1 MVPGRA
7 ILRLPVMLVIA
18 LGTASAQE
26 QRCEPDKVAQK
37 YPVYAGKVVK
47 IGVSPNQPPYSFA
60 DPSNPE
66 RLIGVEAEMIED
78 AMNCAGLKYE
88 YVKGAWSGVLA
99 ALMSGSADVMIGNV
113 NYRPDR
119 AERANFILYMRA
131 GQSVVV
137 QRGNPKKITDVASLC
152 GATGSATLGSSSAL
166 QIERQS
172 KICVEN
178 GKPAINFLPAADGN
192 AAYRQLANAR
202 IDFEVDDAASA
213 AARALKEPEY
223 EVSYTVVTDF
233 LSGFVV
239 TKSNTAMLQIV
250 ADGMKVQERAGNVRK
265 LAIKYGLPTELLIP
279 VEARQ

>member
-1 MVPGRA
+1 MSAGRLA
-7 ILRLPVMLVIA
+7 MLSAFVLAVTAGGA
-18 LGTASAQE
+18 LAE
-26 QRCEPDKVAQK
+26 EPRCEPDKVAQK
-37 YPVYAGKVVK
+37 YPTYAGKIVK

-66 RLIGVEAEMIED
+66 LMVGVEAEMIEE
-78 AMNCAGLKYE
+78 ALTCAGLKFE

-137 QRGNPKKITDVASLC
+137 QKGNPKKITDVASLC

-172 KICVEN
+172 KICVDN

-202 IDFEVDDAASA
+202 IDFEVDDALSA
-213 AARALKEPEY
+213 AARALKETEF

-239 TKSNTAMLQIV
+239 TKSNAVMLQIV
-250 ADGMKVQERAGNVRK
+250 ADGMKVQERDGKVRA
-265 LAIKYGLPTELLIP
+265 LATKYGIPAELLIP
-279 VEARQ
+279 VEARR

>member
-1 MVPGRA
+1 MPRRTA
-7 ILRLPVMLVIA
+7 ALLTAALVLA
-18 LGTASAQE
+18 TAHAHAQE
-26 QRCEPDKVAQK
+26 PQCEPARVAEK
-37 YPVYAGKVVK
+37 YPAYAGKVVK
-47 IGVSPNQPPYSFA
+47 IAVSPNQPPYSFA
-60 DPSNPE
+60 DAQDPE
-66 RLIGVEAEMIED
+66 KLVGIEVEMIEG
-78 AMNCAGLKYE
+78 AMNCAGLKFE

-99 ALMSGSADVMIGNV
+99 SLMSGSSDIMIGNV

-137 QRGNPKKITDVASLC
+137 RRGNPKKITDVASLC

-172 KICVEN
+172 KTCVEN
-178 GKPAINFLPAADGN
+178 GKPPINFLPAADGN
-192 AAYRQLANAR
+192 AAYRQLANGR

-213 AARALKEPEY
+213 TARAAKEPEY
-223 EVSYTVVTDF
+223 EISYTVVTDF

-239 TKSNTAMLQIV
+239 TKSNTAMMQIV
-250 ADGMKVQERAGNVRK
+250 ADGMKVQDRAGGVRA
-265 LAIKYGLPTELLIP
+265 LAAKYGLPAELLIP